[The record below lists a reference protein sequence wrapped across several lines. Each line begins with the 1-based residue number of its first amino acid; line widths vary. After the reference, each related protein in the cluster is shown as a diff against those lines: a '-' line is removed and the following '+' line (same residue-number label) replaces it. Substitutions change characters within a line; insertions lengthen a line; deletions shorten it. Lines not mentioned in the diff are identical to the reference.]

1 MRHGRTHGRRG
12 NKSLT
17 EAVRNFENSAAAD
30 AAGRGEPL
38 RDEGGQVRR
47 ATSETTSERKPDTW
61 SPSLSPSRGWL
72 PRAPA
77 RGALIK
83 DCSLELGRDQ
93 IDLCAVPCAME
104 GEGVREGA
112 GSSEVNDLIGAVSL
126 FARQRPACIARWSFL
141 VFSSL
146 LPSSLSSSYLFGIC
160 AIRHALRLSLRISEL
175 VQGVSV
181 SGLGTFFSR
190 SNARTA
196 NCRGNET
203 LFQTPRIHDRDL
215 ETGESFFCLPCCLRT
230 S

>member
-1 MRHGRTHGRRG
+1 MLYIQETEGERGREGEGLWRGFRPCTSLSSTSRGEEKGRGKWSNETRTDAWRG

-38 RDEGGQVRR
+38 GDEGGQVRR
-47 ATSETTSERKPDTW
+47 AKSETTSERKPDTW

-93 IDLCAVPCAME
+93 IDLFAVPCAME
-104 GEGVREGA
+104 GEGA

-126 FARQRPACIARWSFL
+126 FARQRRACIARWSFL

-181 SGLGTFFSR
+181 PGLGH
-190 SNARTA
+190 
-196 NCRGNET
+196 
-203 LFQTPRIHDRDL
+203 IL
-215 ETGESFFCLPCCLRT
+215 EPL
-230 S
+230 